1 MDPKYVLMLENDSD
15 DRYITQSTI
24 SELKLNI
31 AVRYEYWSPAI
42 LNAVENDKP
51 GVILLAYNTS
61 PETGLEIVNQI
72 RNRKDYAFVPIIVL
86 TEELQSNYIRQYYLA
101 GVNTVIKKP
110 SSIEQTKK
118 KIKTFFDYWF
128 SVAEL

>member
-1 MDPKYVLMLENDSD
+1 MALKYVLMLENDSD

-24 SELKLNI
+24 RDLNLNI
-31 AVRYEYWSPAI
+31 PVRYEYWSPAI
-42 LNAVENDKP
+42 LTALQNDRP

-61 PETGLEIVNQI
+61 PESVLEIVKHI
-72 RNRKDYAFVPIIVL
+72 RGRKDYAFIPIVVL
-86 TEELQSNYIRQYYLA
+86 TEELESDVIRKYYVT

-110 SSIEQTKK
+110 SSVQETNK
-118 KIKTFFDYWF
+118 KIRTFFDYWF

>member
-1 MDPKYVLMLENDSD
+1 MHSKYLLMLENDSD

-24 SELKLNI
+24 KELKLNI
-31 AVRYEYWSPAI
+31 PVRYEYWSPS
-42 LNAVENDKP
+42 LLSDLENDKP

-61 PETGLEIVNQI
+61 PESGLEIVKQI
-72 RNRKDYAFVPIIVL
+72 RARKDYSFIPIIVL
-86 TEELQSNYIRQYYLA
+86 TEELPSSLIKDYYTS

-110 SSIEQTKK
+110 SSVQQTTE